1 MTDFTAGENVG
12 VVLTQSMGPALGPMI
27 DYLAP
32 VKGCALG
39 DFVEVPLGPRRVF
52 GVVWA
57 RGVGVVDA
65 ARVRPILRVLEMAPM
80 RD

>member
-32 VKGCALG
+32 VEGCALG

-65 ARVRPILRVLEMAPM
+65 ARVRPILRVLKMAPM